1 MRYATAALFL
11 IILAACIDAE
21 PPVGAGDDDD
31 AAPVSVDLGCVSLT
45 PDAGE
50 ADGPVVLRIDNDCD
64 GPISCEVFGLTGGPA
79 EAATLPPGE
88 GWDVGEMCGAVHGE
102 CRSAEASVGWGWSI
116 SCSG

>member
-64 GPISCEVFGLTGGPA
+64 GPISCEVFGGGMLWSASIPSGEAWTEPPA
-79 EAATLPPGE
+79 
-88 GWDVGEMCGAVHGE
+88 VCGDFFGA
-102 CRSAEASVGWGWSI
+102 CTSVTSSVSWEWLL
-116 SCSG
+116 SCPS